1 MKNHFLLIFL
11 VIAPI
16 FLSAQA
22 DRRVLVE
29 QATNASCGPC
39 AGQNPA
45 FDALLQQN
53 SSIVSVIKYH
63 SSWPGFDPMY
73 EHNTSDNSARIGFYN
88 INSVP
93 RAVVGGIFNGAPNQV
108 TQSMLNSYA
117 SNPSPFEELDIYH
130 YLSPNEDTIFVLTRI
145 QAAQDFNES
154 GIRAITAIVE
164 KHISFPSP
172 PGTNGEKDFYDV
184 MKKMLPS
191 ANGTPLTSSW
201 TDGAYKI
208 IAQSW
213 KLENVYDKEQL
224 GVVGF
229 IQNMNSKNVH
239 QSGVSSNEPFAPL
252 FDHDISPLSL
262 QGMTANNCSG
272 SITPELSFINYGA
285 NDITS
290 VDIHYS
296 VNNEPVQV
304 TPWSGSVGYLESKT
318 ITLPEITFDVQDEN
332 QLMVYFSNTNGVGDD
347 YPANDTVWYSFD
359 RAIAVTDDVNL
370 TLKLD
375 DAPEDITWNITNS
388 ANEIVFEGGP
398 YSEPGAFIS
407 ETLTFDQAD
416 CYQFSIYDAAGDGLT
431 IPGFFNLYKGT
442 EQIIGGSAFGSSAT
456 QQFSVDISVGIP
468 ELSFDPQIEVYPNP
482 MTHSGAISFI
492 LPVNSQVAIGL
503 LNQLGQKVATIA
515 DEQFNAGHHNLSI
528 ATKNLPQ
535 GIYFLGIQIGNE
547 KIVRKIA
554 ITN

>member
-1 MKNHFLLIFL
+1 MKNRFLLVLL
-11 VIAPI
+11 VFVPI

-22 DRRVLVE
+22 NRRVLVE

-39 AGQNPA
+39 AAQNPA

-53 SSIVSVIKYH
+53 SDIVSVIKYH
-63 SSWPGFDPMY
+63 SSWPGVDPMY
-73 EHNTSDNSARIGFYN
+73 QHNTSENSARIGFYN

-93 RAVVGGIFNGAPNQV
+93 RAVVGGVFNGAPSQV

-145 QAAQDFNES
+145 RAAQDFNES
-154 GIRAITAIVE
+154 GIRALTAVVE
-164 KHISFPSP
+164 KHISFASP

-201 TDGAYKI
+201 NDGEYII

-213 KLENVYDKEQL
+213 KLENVYDKDQL

-252 FDHDISPLSL
+252 FDNDISPLSL
-262 QGMTANNCSG
+262 QGMTASNCSG
-272 SITPELSFINYGA
+272 QIIPELSFINYGG

-304 TPWSGSVGYLESKT
+304 TGWSGEVGYLETKT
-318 ITLPEITFDVQDEN
+318 ITLPEINFDVQDEN
-332 QLMVYFSNTNGVGDD
+332 VLMVYFSNTNGVGDD

-359 RAIAVTDDVNL
+359 RATTVTDNVNF

-375 DAPEDITWNITNS
+375 DAPEEITWNIVNS
-388 ANEIVFEGGP
+388 ANEIIFEGGP
-398 YSEPGAFIS
+398 YSEPGAFIT

-416 CYQFSIYDAAGDGLT
+416 CYQFSIYDAAGNGLT

-468 ELSFDPQIEVYPNP
+468 DPGFDAQIEVYPNP
-482 MTHSGAISFI
+482 MNNSGVVSLV
-492 LPVNSQVAIGL
+492 LPSESLVKINLI
-503 LNQLGQKVATIA
+503 NHIGQKIATVA
-515 DEQFNAGHHNLSI
+515 NKHLSAGNHHLPI
-528 ATKNLPQ
+528 DTKNLSG
-535 GIYFLGIQIGNE
+535 GIYFIDIQINNE
-547 KIVRKIA
+547 KMVKKIA
-554 ITN
+554 VTN